1 MGIVGMFRRPIWI
14 RRWGADGR
22 HDFQMRLNVQPLR
35 ADELQALPEGLRQT
49 KRLKAWGPSLLTAA
63 DQSHAAAG
71 IGCTTVAGGM
81 SACPLSGGITPPW
94 ATTKASFAKW
104 TVPSLHR
111 TWSRPRQAPPRLR
124 RKEGLP
130 VTVRE
135 AKRHIENITKKYF
148 TGAVV
153 GFSGQSANV
162 KSKSPYVC
170 ITPGSPTRDQFPVQR
185 MVNDRMV
192 SYYQTKLP
200 LQIDLY
206 TNGAEGSP
214 GPDGFVT
221 MEDTAVDDM
230 TDFVDYLESP
240 YVIHWCDRI
249 NATIVVNGPVQQLTG
264 LVTDTDYQF
273 RAMVELVFCYVHKAV
288 GYTGIQGE
296 SSIVYPESRTLQ
308 ANPEP
313 PIHLEPQKTPGTVP
327 NPVTSPRMMLRTVW
341 RSSLSMSQHP
351 AEAAVKPWSKK
362 LKSATS
368 LRSKSSIKRRNPIN
382 EFQPGKN
389 LYG

>member
-1 MGIVGMFRRPIWI
+1 M
-14 RRWGADGR
+14 
-22 HDFQMRLNVQPLR
+22 
-35 ADELQALPEGLRQT
+35 
-49 KRLKAWGPSLLTAA
+49 
-63 DQSHAAAG
+63 
-71 IGCTTVAGGM
+71 
-81 SACPLSGGITPPW
+81 
-94 ATTKASFAKW
+94 
-104 TVPSLHR
+104 
-111 TWSRPRQAPPRLR
+111 
-124 RKEGLP
+124 
-130 VTVRE
+130 TVRE

-288 GYTGIQGE
+288 GYTRIQGE
-296 SSIVYPESRTLQ
+296 SSIVYPE
-308 ANPEP
+308 EP
-313 PIHLEPQKTPGTVP
+313 DAPGEPGTPDTPGAAENTGDGSEPGYITPDDAEDGVEIK
-327 NPVTSPRMMLRTVW
+327 PVYEPTS
-341 RSSLSMSQHP
+341 SGG
-351 AEAAVKPWSKK
+351 
-362 LKSATS
+362 
-368 LRSKSSIKRRNPIN
+368 RSKALVEETEIGYFTEVEIKYQK
-382 EFQPGKN
+382 EESDQ
-389 LYG
+389 

>member
-1 MGIVGMFRRPIWI
+1 M
-14 RRWGADGR
+14 
-22 HDFQMRLNVQPLR
+22 
-35 ADELQALPEGLRQT
+35 
-49 KRLKAWGPSLLTAA
+49 
-63 DQSHAAAG
+63 
-71 IGCTTVAGGM
+71 
-81 SACPLSGGITPPW
+81 
-94 ATTKASFAKW
+94 
-104 TVPSLHR
+104 
-111 TWSRPRQAPPRLR
+111 
-124 RKEGLP
+124 
-130 VTVRE
+130 TVRE

-170 ITPGSPTRDQFPVQR
+170 ITPGSPTRDQFPVQH

-192 SYYQTKLP
+192 LYYQTKLP

-273 RAMVELVFCYVHKAV
+273 RAMVELVFC
-288 GYTGIQGE
+288 
-296 SSIVYPESRTLQ
+296 
-308 ANPEP
+308 
-313 PIHLEPQKTPGTVP
+313 
-327 NPVTSPRMMLRTVW
+327 
-341 RSSLSMSQHP
+341 
-351 AEAAVKPWSKK
+351 
-362 LKSATS
+362 
-368 LRSKSSIKRRNPIN
+368 
-382 EFQPGKN
+382 
-389 LYG
+389 